1 MKKNKC
7 FNMKESK
14 CLLKKQLRTKLQ
26 MDRSGT
32 PLCLSAENN
41 PEKNRI
47 ARPFRS
53 VNAVIDITLT
63 FVFSII
69 MVQSRAQENDS
80 TEYYFRGQFL
90 DADSMPVE
98 NVYLA
103 NYRTIKLYASNEKG
117 MFKVPV
123 LPGDSLKT
131 AHISFESIVVKACPP
146 DSIPVYILSYEI
158 HEIGGAGAY
167 VKRYRDLA
175 KEKALAE
182 NFNRNWDSVLKSMQN
197 QGCFVTRGDGK
208 RPGSEDAL
216 VGNFGL
222 GGRNPSVGLSPEA
235 IYKKI
240 KRLGETWKSRRQR
253 KKNSSS

>member
-1 MKKNKC
+1 MKENKHI
-7 FNMKESK
+7 NMKENK
-14 CLLKKQLRTKLQ
+14 YLVETQLEDEPKIDWSRTPMEPSVVNK
-26 MDRSGT
+26 
-32 PLCLSAENN
+32 PV
-41 PEKNRI
+41 KNRS
-47 ARPFRS
+47 AHPFRL
-53 VNAVIDITLT
+53 VNAVIDITLA
-63 FVFSII
+63 FFFSTT
-69 MVQSRAQENDS
+69 VVPGRAQENDS

-158 HEIGGAGAY
+158 HELGGAGTY
-167 VKRYRDLA
+167 VQRYRNLEG
-175 KEKALAE
+175 EKVLTE
-182 NFNRNWDSVLKSMQN
+182 NFNRNWNSVLKSMQN

-208 RPGSEDAL
+208 RPGFEDGL
-216 VGNFGL
+216 VGNLGL

-235 IYKKI
+235 IYKKV
-240 KRLGETWKSRRQR
+240 KRVSERWKSRRQR
-253 KKNSSS
+253 KRNTSN